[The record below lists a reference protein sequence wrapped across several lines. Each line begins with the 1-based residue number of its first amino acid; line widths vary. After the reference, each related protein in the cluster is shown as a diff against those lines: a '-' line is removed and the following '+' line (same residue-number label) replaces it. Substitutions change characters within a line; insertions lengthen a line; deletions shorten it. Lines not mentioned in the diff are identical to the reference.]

1 MKLAR
6 LILLVIATGAAV
18 SSAHAAGFCGFAY
31 NFGNGEQ
38 AKVRLKK
45 YRLGEDGVDARLVC
59 AKWRTICNGRAGKIH
74 ALVNTVPGTEIPI
87 LQGTLSYGT
96 RLVCGVYC
104 QVEGSAG
111 APTMLFCQF
120 NCPSDSAAVQV
131 SFTVGPTA
139 CQ

>member
-1 MKLAR
+1 VREVAHDLQRAR
-6 LILLVIATGAAV
+6 
-18 SSAHAAGFCGFAY
+18 
-31 NFGNGEQ
+31 
-38 AKVRLKK
+38 R
-45 YRLGEDGVDARLVC
+45 EDPRARD
-59 AKWRTICNGRAGKIH
+59 
-74 ALVNTVPGTEIPI
+74 TVPGTEIPI

-120 NCPSDSAAVQV
+120 NCPSGSAAVQV
-131 SFTVGPTA
+131 SFTVGPTV